1 MIGCYD
7 GWRQTSSA
15 GSIGFYEGSEIMG
28 AECFAA
34 GGNGDGRGLQAVD
47 RFDISQSPAD
57 LNLYEGDW
65 KTIMQVSIAATS

>member
-1 MIGCYD
+1 
-7 GWRQTSSA
+7 
-15 GSIGFYEGSEIMG
+15 MG